1 MTFKNT
7 FLTFDKDFL
16 QCYFFMFCIYI
27 MEYYFVEPKKKKYK
41 NYTVLEMKNCKVKGQ
56 SPLIALRKVIRKFI
70 RVVEEKGGDKFGLK
84 NESVT
89 ILDEDFK
96 RFEYIFSIV
105 KKEEQKE
112 NIFASFDY
120 EIVVYKMLAKI

>member
-1 MTFKNT
+1 
-7 FLTFDKDFL
+7 
-16 QCYFFMFCIYI
+16 
-27 MEYYFVEPKKKKYK
+27 MEYCFKVEPKKKTYK
-41 NYTVLEMKNCKVKGQ
+41 NYTVLEMKNCKVKAQ
-56 SPLIALRKVIRKFI
+56 SPLVALRKVVRKFI
-70 RVVEEKGGDKFGLK
+70 RIVEEKGGDKFGFK

-105 KKEEQKE
+105 KNEEQKE
-112 NIFASFDY
+112 NMLASFDY